1 MKNIVFATLIFILAS
16 CGGGSELD
24 KKKSEL
30 AQYKATFAELKGKI
44 EQLEKE
50 IAVLDTAK
58 VSQKARLV
66 TLKPITR
73 SAFAHYV
80 DLQGSVDSDE
90 NVAVQPGMPG
100 LVTRVY
106 VKEGDMV
113 SAGKV
118 LAETDNRAIRES
130 IAQLQTNYDFAKTAF
145 EKQKRLWDQKIG
157 SEIQFLQAKT
167 QYESLGKSMDALQ
180 AQLDMTRI
188 KSPIAGVVD
197 QANVKVGEFAAPNM
211 FGAFRV
217 VNEKSMKVI
226 AKVAESYIGKV
237 KVGNPVSIRI
247 PDLNDTL
254 IAKISYV
261 GKVVDPMSRTFAV
274 EISLGGIENDLRPNM
289 MTMISI
295 QDELL
300 PDAVVVKS
308 NYIQKDAMGN
318 TYLML
323 AEGAKGSMKAKKQ
336 VVKTGLSYG
345 DFVVITEGLNG
356 SEQYIESGYQE
367 VTDGQ
372 PLLF

>member
-1 MKNIVFATLIFILAS
+1 MKNIVFATLILILAS

-58 VSQKARLV
+58 VSEKARLV

-308 NYIQKDAMGN
+308 NYVQKDAMGN

-336 VVKTGLSYG
+336 LVKTGLSYG
-345 DFVVITEGLNG
+345 DFVVITEGLDG
-356 SEQYIESGYQE
+356 TEQYIESGYQE

>member
-58 VSQKARLV
+58 VSEKARLV

-300 PDAVVVKS
+300 QDAVVVKS
-308 NYIQKDAMGN
+308 NYVQKDAMGN

-336 VVKTGLSYG
+336 LVKTGLSYG

-356 SEQYIESGYQE
+356 TEQYIESGYQE

>member
-1 MKNIVFATLIFILAS
+1 MKNIAFATLVLILAS
-16 CGGGSELD
+16 CGGGSELE
-24 KKKSEL
+24 KKKAEL
-30 AQYKATFAELKGKI
+30 AQYKSTYEELKGKI
-44 EQLEKE
+44 EKLEKE
-50 IAVLDTAK
+50 IALLDTAK
-58 VSQKARLV
+58 SAQKARLV
-66 TLKPITR
+66 TVQPVKR
-73 SAFAHYV
+73 SGFAHYV
-80 DLQGSVDSDE
+80 DIQGSVESDE
-90 NVAVQPGMPG
+90 NVAIQPGMPG

-113 SAGKV
+113 NAGKV

-157 SEIQFLQAKT
+157 SEIQYLQAKT

-197 QANVKVGEFAAPNM
+197 QVNVKAGEFAAPGM

-217 VNEKSMKVI
+217 VNEKSMKVT
-226 AKVAESYIGKV
+226 AKVADSYIGKI
-237 KVGNPVSIRI
+237 KVGNPVSIRVA
-247 PDLNDTL
+247 DLNDTL
-254 IAKISYV
+254 TAKITYV
-261 GKVVDPMSRTFAV
+261 GKVIDPMSRTFAI
-274 EISLGGIENDLRPNM
+274 EIGLSGIPNDLRPNM
-289 MTMISI
+289 MTMVSI

-308 NYIQKDAMGN
+308 NYVQKDAMGN
-318 TYLML
+318 TYIML
-323 AEGAKGSMKAKKQ
+323 AEGAKGAMKAKKQ

-345 DFVVITEGLNG
+345 DRIVITEGLDG

>member
-1 MKNIVFATLIFILAS
+1 MKNIVFATLILILAS

-58 VSQKARLV
+58 VSEKARLV

-247 PDLNDTL
+247 PDLNDT
-254 IAKISYV
+254 IVAKISYV
-261 GKVVDPMSRTFAV
+261 GKVVDPMSRTFTV

-308 NYIQKDAMGN
+308 NYVQKDAMGN

-336 VVKTGLSYG
+336 LVKTGLSYG

-356 SEQYIESGYQE
+356 TEQYVESGYQE

>member
-1 MKNIVFATLIFILAS
+1 MKNIVFATLILILAS

-113 SAGKV
+113 TAGKV

-308 NYIQKDAMGN
+308 NYVQKDAMGN

-336 VVKTGLSYG
+336 LVKTGLSYG

-356 SEQYIESGYQE
+356 TEQYIESGYQE

>member
-1 MKNIVFATLIFILAS
+1 MKNIVFATLILILAS

-58 VSQKARLV
+58 VSEKARLV

-261 GKVVDPMSRTFAV
+261 GKVVDPMSRTFTV

-300 PDAVVVKS
+300 QDAVVVKS
-308 NYIQKDAMGN
+308 NYVQKDAMGN

-336 VVKTGLSYG
+336 LVKTGLSYG

-356 SEQYIESGYQE
+356 TEQYVESGYQE

>member
-1 MKNIVFATLIFILAS
+1 MKNIVFATLILILAS

-58 VSQKARLV
+58 VSEKARLV

-247 PDLNDTL
+247 PDLNDT
-254 IAKISYV
+254 IVAKISYV
-261 GKVVDPMSRTFAV
+261 GKVVDPMSRTFTV

-308 NYIQKDAMGN
+308 NYVQKDAMGN

-336 VVKTGLSYG
+336 LVKTGLSYG

-356 SEQYIESGYQE
+356 TEQYIESGYQE

>member
-1 MKNIVFATLIFILAS
+1 MKNIVFATLILILAS

-66 TLKPITR
+66 TLKPIRR

-113 SAGKV
+113 TAGKV

-308 NYIQKDAMGN
+308 NYVQKDAMGN

-336 VVKTGLSYG
+336 LVKTGLSYG

-356 SEQYIESGYQE
+356 TEQYIESGYQE

>member
-1 MKNIVFATLIFILAS
+1 
-16 CGGGSELD
+16 
-24 KKKSEL
+24 
-30 AQYKATFAELKGKI
+30 
-44 EQLEKE
+44 
-50 IAVLDTAK
+50 
-58 VSQKARLV
+58 
-66 TLKPITR
+66 

-113 SAGKV
+113 TAGKV
-118 LAETDNRAIRES
+118 LAETDTRAIRES

-157 SEIQFLQAKT
+157 SEIQYLQAKT

-197 QANVKVGEFAAPNM
+197 QVNIKAGEFAAPGM

-217 VNEKSMKVI
+217 VNEKSMKVV
-226 AKVAESYIGKV
+226 AKVAESYIGKI
-237 KVGNPVSIRI
+237 KVGNPVSIRVS
-247 PDLNDTL
+247 DLNDTL
-254 IAKISYV
+254 NAKITYV

-274 EISLGGIENDLRPNM
+274 EISLGGIANDLRPNM

-300 PDAVVVKS
+300 ADAVVIKS
-308 NYIQKDAMGN
+308 NYVQKDALGN
-318 TYLML
+318 TYVML

-336 VVKTGLSYG
+336 LVKTGLSYG
-345 DFVVITEGLNG
+345 DLVVITEGLDG
-356 SEQYIESGYQE
+356 SEQYVESGYQE

>member
-1 MKNIVFATLIFILAS
+1 
-16 CGGGSELD
+16 
-24 KKKSEL
+24 
-30 AQYKATFAELKGKI
+30 
-44 EQLEKE
+44 
-50 IAVLDTAK
+50 
-58 VSQKARLV
+58 
-66 TLKPITR
+66 
-73 SAFAHYV
+73 
-80 DLQGSVDSDE
+80 
-90 NVAVQPGMPG
+90 
-100 LVTRVY
+100 

-113 SAGKV
+113 TAGKV

-157 SEIQFLQAKT
+157 SEIQYLQAKT

-197 QANVKVGEFAAPNM
+197 QVNIKAGEFAAPGM

-217 VNEKSMKVI
+217 VNEKSMKVV
-226 AKVAESYIGKV
+226 AKVAESYIGKI
-237 KVGNPVSIRI
+237 KVGNPVSIRVT
-247 PDLNDTL
+247 DLNDTL
-254 IAKISYV
+254 NAKITYV

-274 EISLGGIENDLRPNM
+274 EISLGGIANDLRPNM

-300 PDAVVVKS
+300 ADAVVIKS
-308 NYIQKDAMGN
+308 NYVQKDALGN
-318 TYLML
+318 TYVML

-336 VVKTGLSYG
+336 LVKTGLSYG
-345 DFVVITEGLNG
+345 DLVVITEGLDG
-356 SEQYIESGYQE
+356 SEQYVESGYQE

>member
-1 MKNIVFATLIFILAS
+1 MKNIVFVSLILILAS
-16 CGGGSELD
+16 CGGGSELE
-24 KKKSEL
+24 KKKAEL

-58 VSQKARLV
+58 VAQKARLV
-66 TLKPITR
+66 TIKPFTR

-113 SAGKV
+113 TAGKV

-157 SEIQFLQAKT
+157 SEIQYLQAKT

-197 QANVKVGEFAAPNM
+197 QVNIKAGEFAAPGM

-217 VNEKSMKVI
+217 VNEKSMKVV
-226 AKVAESYIGKV
+226 AKVAESYIGKI
-237 KVGNPVSIRI
+237 KVGNPVSIRVT
-247 PDLNDTL
+247 DLNDTL
-254 IAKISYV
+254 NAKITYV

-274 EISLGGIENDLRPNM
+274 EISLGGIANDLRPNM

-300 PDAVVVKS
+300 ADAVVIKS
-308 NYIQKDAMGN
+308 NYVQKDALGN
-318 TYLML
+318 TYVML

-336 VVKTGLSYG
+336 LVKTGLSYG
-345 DFVVITEGLNG
+345 DLVVITEGLDG
-356 SEQYIESGYQE
+356 SEQYVESGYQE

>member
-58 VSQKARLV
+58 VSEKARLV

-308 NYIQKDAMGN
+308 NYVQKDAMGN

-336 VVKTGLSYG
+336 LVKTGLSYG

-356 SEQYIESGYQE
+356 TEQYIESGYQE